1 MAKLNSSFFSIET
14 AAKHFNAIQ
23 KTNKNQLGAIYH
35 DYNYQSINDDQIGAN
50 CHLVEDL
57 YDPVCCKKKICHNQ
71 QNHQNE
77 TTNIPCHHSNQT
89 YKVNE
94 TFNIGCELKCLCQ
107 MNGQIECQPRCF
119 DDDDHHG
126 HYHEM
131 YCHLRPDPDDP
142 ECCKISICDYNNST
156 IDQHK
161 FLVEMAESINSTTIK
176 FRLVFFKNL
185 NSNDIEVP
193 VYIEKQEDFLNKRE
207 VKIRIPEDLKTI
219 LTDDWELIINQKK
232 LVHLPFKLNIDKI
245 LNDYYFNKSQAAKLP
260 SNHTLD
266 GYIDFLNAIRRYFN
280 FFLDKC
286 LLYPSEKQQM
296 EYLIKN
302 YDEFSK
308 TAKSDPSNSK
318 DSKRLLKKFRKATP
332 KSGNNRFPSSSNRT
346 NESENNNQICIKS
359 SRLPLLFND
368 QNSQTSETSD
378 SCSTSTEVSSTELQQ
393 CQQQNKLDSATMMNM
408 NDKRID
414 FTKLYGAVHLLR
426 LFTKLGQFLFYT
438 DLNSERINLVN
449 SYIYDFLK
457 YLSKNLWLFANE
469 SDTSYIDS
477 FLLDRNTR

>member
-1 MAKLNSSFFSIET
+1 MTNNNNNNNKKNASKKFKFEIGEKVLCYQDKHIYEAKCVSIRKSNTIIEYLIHYRGWKPKYDEWVLPDRILKYT
-14 AAKHFNAIQ
+14 QDNLKLQQKLRQSNKKSHKKKSKKTEHH
-23 KTNKNQLGAIYH
+23 KTNTKE
-35 DYNYQSINDDQIGAN
+35 S
-50 CHLVEDL
+50 
-57 YDPVCCKKKICHNQ
+57 KKKS
-71 QNHQNE
+71 
-77 TTNIPCHHSNQT
+77 T
-89 YKVNE
+89 KKD
-94 TFNIGCELKCLCQ
+94 ELK
-107 MNGQIECQPRCF
+107 
-119 DDDDHHG
+119 
-126 HYHEM
+126 
-131 YCHLRPDPDDP
+131 
-142 ECCKISICDYNNST
+142 KSTSIDNTNNSVN
-156 IDQHK
+156 H
-161 FLVEMAESINSTTIK
+161 NY
-176 FRLVFFKNL
+176 KNL

-232 LVHLPFKLNIDKI
+232 L
-245 LNDYYFNKSQAAKLP
+245 
-260 SNHTLD
+260 
-266 GYIDFLNAIRRYFN
+266 
-280 FFLDKC
+280 
-286 LLYPSEKQQM
+286 
-296 EYLIKN
+296 
-302 YDEFSK
+302 

>member
-1 MAKLNSSFFSIET
+1 MTNNSNKKNGNKKFKFEIGEKVLCYQDKHIYEAKCLSIRKSNTIIEYLIHYRGWKPKYDEWVLPDRILKYT
-14 AAKHFNAIQ
+14 QENLKLQQ
-23 KTNKNQLGAIYH
+23 KLRQFKKGH
-35 DYNYQSINDDQIGAN
+35 
-50 CHLVEDL
+50 
-57 YDPVCCKKKICHNQ
+57 KKKSKKTDRDK
-71 QNHQNE
+71 E
-77 TTNIPCHHSNQT
+77 KEESKRKST
-89 YKVNE
+89 KKD
-94 TFNIGCELKCLCQ
+94 ELKKSTS
-107 MNGQIECQPRCF
+107 F
-119 DDDDHHG
+119 D
-126 HYHEM
+126 
-131 YCHLRPDPDDP
+131 
-142 ECCKISICDYNNST
+142 SNNSVN
-156 IDQHK
+156 H
-161 FLVEMAESINSTTIK
+161 NY
-176 FRLVFFKNL
+176 KNL

-193 VYIEKQEDFLNKRE
+193 AFIEKQKDFLDKCE

-245 LNDYYFNKSQAAKLP
+245 LNDYFFNKSQAVKLP

-266 GYIDFLNAIRRYFN
+266 GYVDFLNAIRRYFN

-308 TAKSDPSNSK
+308 TAKSDPLNSK
-318 DSKRLLKKFRKATP
+318 DSKRLPKKFKKATP
-332 KSGNNRFPSSSNRT
+332 KSGNNRFPSSNLLT
-346 NESENNNQICIKS
+346 NENEQNQTGKS
-359 SRLPLLFND
+359 SRIPLFTD
-368 QNSQTSETSD
+368 QNSQSETSD
-378 SCSTSTEVSSTELQQ
+378 SCSTSTEVSSTELQN
-393 CQQQNKLDSATMMNM
+393 CQQNKLDPANN

-426 LFTKLGQFLFYT
+426 LFTKLGQFIFYT

-477 FLLDRNTR
+477 FLLVNK

>member
-1 MAKLNSSFFSIET
+1 MNLSLIFCIFVFSVN
-14 AAKHFNAIQ
+14 H
-23 KTNKNQLGAIYH
+23 
-35 DYNYQSINDDQIGAN
+35 NY
-50 CHLVEDL
+50 
-57 YDPVCCKKKICHNQ
+57 
-71 QNHQNE
+71 
-77 TTNIPCHHSNQT
+77 
-89 YKVNE
+89 
-94 TFNIGCELKCLCQ
+94 
-107 MNGQIECQPRCF
+107 
-119 DDDDHHG
+119 
-126 HYHEM
+126 
-131 YCHLRPDPDDP
+131 
-142 ECCKISICDYNNST
+142 
-156 IDQHK
+156 
-161 FLVEMAESINSTTIK
+161 
-176 FRLVFFKNL
+176 KNL